1 MNLGNFSLSNL
12 RQRDIAL
19 IVIVLT
25 VLLGVAWFFYM
36 YQPTGERIDE
46 LQVQIDQLNADIVR
60 GETARD
66 NIATLRAELE
76 RAQVERSAF
85 LAELPRE
92 SEIASLLNQL
102 RLGADAAEVQFESV
116 NQSGGA
122 GEQIQDVRPIGFSV
136 STQGEYPETMS
147 FLNILESLQ
156 RFTKIRQV
164 GLNVEDDGIDN
175 PNLNA
180 TYDFTVYV
188 YTGSAAD
195 DPVGGDQ

>member
-1 MNLGNFSLSNL
+1 MNLGNFSLSSL

-25 VLLGVAWFFYM
+25 ILLGVAWFYYM
-36 YQPTGERIDE
+36 YRPAGERIDALE
-46 LQVQIDQLNADIVR
+46 IQIDGLNADILR

-66 NIATLRAELE
+66 NIEALRAELE

-92 SEIASLLNQL
+92 SEVAGLLNQI
-102 RLGADAAEVQFESV
+102 RIGAQAAEVQFESI

-136 STQGEYPETMS
+136 STQGEYLETMN
-147 FLNILESLQ
+147 FLDILESLQ

-164 GLNVEDDGIDN
+164 GLNVEDDGIDS

-188 YTGSAAD
+188 YTGEAAND
-195 DPVGGDQ
+195 VDEASQ

>member
-1 MNLGNFSLSNL
+1 MNLGNFSLSSL

-25 VLLGVAWFFYM
+25 ILLGVAWFYYM
-36 YQPTGERIDE
+36 YRPAGERIDALE
-46 LQVQIDQLNADIVR
+46 IQIDQLNTDIGT
-60 GETARD
+60 GERARD
-66 NIATLRAELE
+66 NIEALRAELE
-76 RAQVERSAF
+76 RSQVARSEF

-92 SEIASLLNQL
+92 SEVAGLLNQL
-102 RLGADAAEVQFESV
+102 RLGADIAEVQFESI

-136 STQGEYPETMS
+136 STQGEYPQTMN
-147 FLNILESLQ
+147 FLDILESLQ

-164 GLNVEDDGIDN
+164 GLNVEDEGIDS
-175 PNLNA
+175 PNLSA

-188 YTGSAAD
+188 YTGAAAND
-195 DPVGGDQ
+195 VGEDSP